1 MRVRALCLMSGG
13 LDSMLA
19 VRVLIDQEIEA
30 TAITFKTPF
39 FGPTGAQIAAN
50 QLSVPLRVMN
60 IGAAHLEMLKNPV
73 YGYGSQMNPCIDCH
87 ALMLQTAGGIMEAEG
102 YDLLCT
108 GEVLGQR
115 PMSQRKDA
123 LMAVDKL
130 SGYGGFIL
138 RPLSAQLLQ
147 ETIPE
152 KEGKVDRGRLLDIQG
167 RSRKRQMALA
177 EKYGIADY
185 PSPGGGCLLTDASF
199 SSRLRNLFDT
209 LDNVELRDVELL
221 KWGRHLR
228 LPSGRRLVVGRIHK
242 ENLKIEELARGNDLL
257 LRVEGG
263 IPGPTGLI
271 DAEASAAEMELA
283 AEVVAAYSDAD
294 TGTEAVVAISGQAEQ
309 EIRVTTPSKK
319 EFRNLLI

>member
-1 MRVRALCLMSGG
+1 
-13 LDSMLA
+13 MLA
-19 VRVLIDQEIEA
+19 VRVLLEQEIEA
-30 TAITFKTPF
+30 TAITFETPF
-39 FGPTGAQIAAN
+39 FGPTRAQIAAN
-50 QLSVPLRVMN
+50 QLGVSLRVID
-60 IGAAHLEMLKNPV
+60 IGAAHLEMLKNPL

-130 SGYGGFIL
+130 SGYGGFVL
-138 RPLSAQLLQ
+138 RPLSAKLLQ

-167 RSRKRQMALA
+167 RSRKRQVALA
-177 EKYGIADY
+177 EKYGIEDY
-185 PSPGGGCLLTDASF
+185 PSPGGGCLLTDAGF
-199 SSRLRNLFDT
+199 SSRLLNLFDI
-209 LDNVELRDVELL
+209 LDKVELRDVELL

-242 ENLKIEELARGNDLL
+242 ENLKIQELARGKDLL
-257 LRVEGG
+257 LRVEG

-271 DAEASAAEMELA
+271 DGKASVAEIELA

-294 TGTEAVVAISGQAEQ
+294 TGTEAVVAISGQAER
-309 EIRVTTPSKK
+309 EILVTTPSKR

>member
-1 MRVRALCLMSGG
+1 MSIRALCLMSGG

-19 VRVLIDQEIEA
+19 VRVLLDQEIEA
-30 TAITFKTPF
+30 VAITFETPF
-39 FGPTGAQIAAN
+39 FGPTRARMAAN
-50 QLSVPLRVMN
+50 QLGVPLRVLD
-60 IGAAHLEMLKNPV
+60 IGAAHLEMLKNPL
-73 YGYGSQMNPCIDCH
+73 YGYGRRMNPCIDCH

-115 PMSQRKDA
+115 PMSQRRDA

-130 SGYGGFIL
+130 AGYGGLIL
-138 RPLSAQLLQ
+138 RPLSAKLLQ

-152 KEGKVDRGRLLDIQG
+152 KEGKIDRGRLLDIQG
-167 RSRKRQMALA
+167 RSRKRQIALA
-177 EKYGIADY
+177 EKYGIEDY
-185 PSPGGGCLLTDASF
+185 PGPGGGCLLTDAVF
-199 SSRLRNLFDT
+199 SSRLRNLFET
-209 LDNVELRDVELL
+209 LDTVELRDVELL

-242 ENLKIEELARGNDLL
+242 ENLKIQELARSDDRLL
-257 LRVEGG
+257 IAEG

-271 DAEASAAEMELA
+271 DGETSAAEIQLA

-294 TGTEAVVAISGQAEQ
+294 TGTEAVVMISGQDEG
-309 EIRVTTPSKK
+309 EIRVNTPSKK